1 VNTGGVSPGD
11 FREVLGHLAG
21 GVTVVTTLDAAG
33 AYRGLTATAVI
44 SVSLE
49 PPMVLVCIGE
59 ESDTHEGISSSGL
72 FVINILEAGDR
83 KLADTFASDDSSKF
97 EGVDISSESG
107 RAPALDR
114 AMAWC
119 EATVVHEVPAGDHT
133 VFIGRVERAM
143 IGEHGD
149 RRPLIHF
156 RGQYAGLV
164 DQEAQDAT

>member
-1 VNTGGVSPGD
+1 M
-11 FREVLGHLAG
+11 LGHLAG

-33 AYRGLTATAVI
+33 EPRGLTATAVI
-44 SVSLE
+44 SASLE

-72 FVINILEAGDR
+72 FVINFLEAGDR
-83 KLADTFASDDSSKF
+83 QLADTFASEAASKF
-97 EGVDISSESG
+97 EGVDISSESV
-107 RAPALDR
+107 RAPVLDR

-133 VFIGRVERAM
+133 VFIARVERAM
-143 IGEHGD
+143 MREHGD
-149 RRPLIHF
+149 RKPLIHF

-164 DQEAQDAT
+164 DQEAPDAT